1 MMSKNFV
8 YQIVKIFILLFSL
21 YDHKD
26 IVVESLQ
33 LVHRSVGI
41 SLRSRLSPFHGLRS
55 ATTSEELKKNS
66 QFRVVGKWSIN
77 ENQHVGTKLPEYLH
91 LIAPIMF
98 STKTSSKNAVRRGL
112 IRLNGLKAQNTDILA
127 EDDVIESFERSEQGS
142 FCDNKANTGDA
153 KFKKVPVL
161 WEDDHVAVV
170 IKPQGMLTFRAKEQ
184 ERELNSSIDSSS
196 DSFSCLYTALPYSL
210 TPVPSDAG
218 LKPLRRPRA
227 VHRLDKGTGG
237 LVIIAKTR
245 DSLVN
250 LSAQF
255 AAHTIKKTYQAIVVG
270 KLNETTS
277 SPTPTV
283 EAEGSIF
290 RELSGQS
297 ALTDWFVPH
306 GMYTESSIYGTHIC
320 FLRIWIH
327 IFVGIF
333 LHVDVYLCIFILK

>member
-1 MMSKNFV
+1 M
-8 YQIVKIFILLFSL
+8 
-21 YDHKD
+21 
-26 IVVESLQ
+26 Q
-33 LVHRSVGI
+33 LVRRSLGV
-41 SLRSRLSPFHGLRS
+41 SLRSTLSPLHGLRS

-66 QFRVVGKWSIN
+66 QFRVVGKWSID
-77 ENQHVGTKLPEYLH
+77 ENQHVGKKLSEYLH
-91 LIAPIMF
+91 LIAPTKF
-98 STKTSSKNAVRRGL
+98 STMTSSKNAVRRGL
-112 IRLNGLKAQNTDILA
+112 IRLNGLKAQNMDILA
-127 EDDVIESFERSEQGS
+127 EGDVIESFERSEQGS
-142 FCDNKANTGDA
+142 FCDNTVNTGDA

-184 ERELNSSIDSSS
+184 EKEL

-218 LKPLRRPRA
+218 LQPLRRPRA

-270 KLNETTS
+270 KLNHTTT

-283 EAEGSIF
+283 EAEGSISKP
-290 RELSGQS
+290 LSGQS
-297 ALTDWFVPH
+297 ALTEWFVPH
-306 GMYTESSIYGTHIC
+306 GMWTESSIYGTHI
-320 FLRIWIH
+320 FILRIWIH
-327 IFVGIF
+327 IFMGIF
-333 LHVDVYLCIFILK
+333 LHADVYLYICIHKYLDVFVWIYTLYLK